1 MIWFEWMQQF
11 SALSGRVMDSLLMR
25 QSLTSADLEGGA
37 VVLLCRV
44 VCVVAGRR

>member
-11 SALSGRVMDSLLMR
+11 SALSGVMDSLLMR